1 MEGRVLPMAHKI
13 ETCGEVFRFSVEGEV
28 TSCMVGELREAIFPA
43 ITHGQEIET
52 EIEIDLSGVS
62 EIDFAGLLLML
73 EIKLAASA
81 RGKALRFIEHSKPV
95 SEIMKLSGLAD
106 FFGVSHFYRE

>member
-1 MEGRVLPMAHKI
+1 MEGRVLLMAGKI
-13 ETCGEVFRFSVEGEV
+13 ETSGEVFRFSVEGEV
-28 TSCMVGELREAIFPA
+28 TSRMVGELREAIFPA
-43 ITHGQEIET
+43 ITRDQ
-52 EIEIDLSGVS
+52 EIEIDLSRVS

-73 EIKLAASA
+73 EIKLTASA

-95 SEIMKLSGLAD
+95 AEIMKLSGLAD